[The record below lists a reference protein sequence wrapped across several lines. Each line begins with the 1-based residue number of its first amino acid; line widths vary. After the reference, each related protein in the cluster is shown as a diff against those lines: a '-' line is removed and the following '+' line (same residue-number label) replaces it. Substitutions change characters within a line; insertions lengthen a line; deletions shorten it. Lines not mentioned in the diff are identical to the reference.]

1 MAKIVSEMRRRRA
14 HFYTVF
20 NWGLE
25 SPRNPQTR
33 MSALRSAGFSACG
46 LRRLSSRL
54 SPWPRCTRQRIAL
67 AVKTIMTAGTLVL
80 FTQACQTKPSE
91 PSLAEK
97 PIPSAHRDDAA
108 SRAAFLA
115 VYPVLMHPRCMNCH
129 PKGDQPLQGDDSH
142 IHFQNVQ
149 RGPDGKG
156 LFAMKCANCHQFK
169 NVPGENMPPG
179 HPEWHLPPANMRLV
193 FEGKTPTELA
203 RQLKD
208 PKLNGGKTL
217 EQLIHHVAEDSL
229 VAIAWNPGEGRT
241 KPPMTQEEAG
251 KKMREW
257 VEKGAAIP

>member
-1 MAKIVSEMRRRRA
+1 MAKTFSKSRRTITSFLKVA
-14 HFYTVF
+14 LTA
-20 NWGLE
+20 
-25 SPRNPQTR
+25 
-33 MSALRSAGFSACG
+33 SALF
-46 LRRLSSRL
+46 
-54 SPWPRCTRQRIAL
+54 I
-67 AVKTIMTAGTLVL
+67 I
-80 FTQACQTKPSE
+80 TQACQTKRTETVGARTQYS
-91 PSLAEK
+91 SGSRNDAE
-97 PIPSAHRDDAA
+97 

-115 VYPVLMHPRCMNCH
+115 AYQVLMHPRCMNCH

-217 EQLIHHVAEDSL
+217 EQIIRHVAEDSL
-229 VAIAWNPGEGRT
+229 VATAWNTGEGRT
-241 KPPMTQEEAG
+241 KPPVTQAEAG
-251 KKMREW
+251 
-257 VEKGAAIP
+257 